1 MAVIRLGSGGLFLW
15 SPVAL
20 SDALKAEISA
30 LGPVAH
36 LVAPNALHHMA
47 LADWAAAFPSA
58 RIHAAPGLRQKRPD
72 IAFST
77 DLGPAAPPDWAGEIE
92 QTLMPNRIAPEIV
105 FFHRASGTVLFTDL
119 LQQMP
124 RGWYR
129 GWRALVARLDLM
141 CESQPTVPRKFRLAT
156 DKRPAR
162 AALETILHW
171 PAQNIVMAH
180 GTPVAM
186 DALAF
191 LLSAFRWLR

>member
-1 MAVIRLGSGGLFLW
+1 
-15 SPVAL
+15 
-20 SDALKAEISA
+20 
-30 LGPVAH
+30 
-36 LVAPNALHHMA
+36 
-47 LADWAAAFPSA
+47 
-58 RIHAAPGLRQKRPD
+58 
-72 IAFST
+72 
-77 DLGPAAPPDWAGEIE
+77 
-92 QTLMPNRIAPEIV
+92 MPNRIAPEIV
-105 FFHRASGTVLFTDL
+105 FFHRASGTLLFTDL

-162 AALETILHW
+162 AALETILRW

-180 GTPVAM
+180 GTPVTA
-186 DALAF
+186 DAPAF